1 MSYGCSALN
10 YAALDSS
17 VHNAIRYLITLL
29 LFAPVA
35 VTGLLFLQG
44 TAELQNPLL
53 TTAITSCIA
62 IVVWLI
68 YSSRL
73 VKLERHAKTILT
85 AIRSGNESSQ
95 AIVEPLQQSPV
106 LYDPIFQAQLAVA
119 EKLVERRRQMRDNLD
134 KVGAILVA
142 ITHGRPINPD
152 MYEFDLPDA
161 DDKTLLLGSLSQM
174 VSTYHH
180 TKHRGDVFAH
190 VLRESPIAMLI
201 TDEEYKIKTMNPAA
215 EKLFG
220 HSWQNS
226 AMQNLK
232 DYFVPPPIK
241 NHQQHLKKIVLDGE
255 EALRTLQEGKQEVFT
270 TIRTHNG
277 QIHLIGLRASF
288 GQKCLF
294 VIRERSKDKSQ
305 SLHAASLLSS
315 SMESAQPI

>member
-1 MSYGCSALN
+1 M
-10 YAALDSS
+10 
-17 VHNAIRYLITLL
+17 HNAIRYLITLL
-29 LFAPVA
+29 LFIPVA

-44 TAELQNPLL
+44 NDELQNTLL
-53 TTAITSCIA
+53 ITYTTSCIS

-68 YSSRL
+68 YSSRM
-73 VKLERHAKTILT
+73 VKLERHAKTIIN
-85 AIRSGNESSQ
+85 AIQSGKENDQ
-95 AIVEPLQQSPV
+95 AIVEPLQQSAVPF
-106 LYDPIFQAQLAVA
+106 DPIYQALLVVSQ
-119 EKLVERRRQMRDNLD
+119 KLSERRRQMRDNLD

-142 ITHGRPINPD
+142 ITHGRPINSD

-201 TDEEYKIKTMNPAA
+201 TDEQYQIKTMNPAA

-220 HSWQNS
+220 SSSQNS

-255 EALRTLQEGKQEVFT
+255 EALQALQQGKHEVFT
-270 TIRTHNG
+270 TIRTRNG
-277 QIHLIGLRASF
+277 QLHLIGLRASF

-294 VIRERSKDKSQ
+294 VIRERSKDKSH
-305 SLHAASLLSS
+305 SFHDSSLLSVTVES
-315 SMESAQPI
+315 SQAI

>member
-1 MSYGCSALN
+1 M
-10 YAALDSS
+10 
-17 VHNAIRYLITLL
+17 HNAIRYLITLL

-44 TAELQNPLL
+44 NAELQNTLL

-73 VKLERHAKTILT
+73 VKLERHANTIVH
-85 AIRSGNESSQ
+85 AIQSGKENNKD
-95 AIVEPLQQSPV
+95 IVKPLLQSPV
-106 LYDPIFQAQLAVA
+106 PFDPIYRALLEVSQ
-119 EKLVERRRQMRDNLD
+119 KLSERRRQMRDNLD
-134 KVGAILVA
+134 KVGTILVA

-201 TDEEYKIKTMNPAA
+201 TDEDYKIKTMNPAA
-215 EKLFG
+215 EKIFG
-220 HSWQNS
+220 NSWQNS

-241 NHQQHLKKIVLDGE
+241 NHQQHLKNIVLDGE
-255 EALRTLQEGKQEVFT
+255 DALRTLQEGKQEVFT

-277 QIHLIGLRASF
+277 QMHLIGLRASF

-315 SMESAQPI
+315 SMESTQPI